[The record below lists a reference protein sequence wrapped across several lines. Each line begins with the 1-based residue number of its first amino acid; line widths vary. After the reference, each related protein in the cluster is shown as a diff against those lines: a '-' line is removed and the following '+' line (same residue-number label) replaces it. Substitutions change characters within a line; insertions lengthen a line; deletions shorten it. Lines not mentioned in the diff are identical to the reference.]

1 MSDIDRSRRHG
12 LKTVNSRSLLLPYLL
27 SMMGA
32 MLVVQL
38 MIMLTG
44 GDISVLAGIMLTLV
58 AALGAAAWLWRSYRS
73 LKQIRFGVA
82 IAHAITFAVVT
93 TSFNVHAAVRM
104 VAFSSSPDGFDA
116 AARSLLAT
124 PWFGV
129 TLVMSALWGLGL
141 LVHLIGAVL
150 GRGWED

>member
-1 MSDIDRSRRHG
+1 MEPHRDV

-44 GDISVLAGIMLTLV
+44 GDISVLAGMLTLV
-58 AALGAAAWLWRSYRS
+58 VALGAAVWLWRSYRS